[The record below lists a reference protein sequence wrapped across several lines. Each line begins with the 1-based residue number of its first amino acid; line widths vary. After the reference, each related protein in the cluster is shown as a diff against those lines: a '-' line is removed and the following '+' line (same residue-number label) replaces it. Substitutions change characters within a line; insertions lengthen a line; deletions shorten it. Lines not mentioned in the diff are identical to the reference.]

1 MAIRRSFVILL
12 AAAALAVPAVCLA
25 QSERGSITGVVQDTS
40 KAAIPGVSVK
50 VINTSTNATTDVVSS
65 ESGDYSAANLPPG
78 SYRIEASLTGFRS
91 AKLEGIRLTAGTTA
105 RVDITLD
112 LGAIEES
119 VTVIASSPLVSTEDA
134 KITTNMSNESIDQ
147 LPLVVGGA
155 MRSVFDLVATVPES
169 KGSGTNV
176 VLGGGQGGA
185 FGATLDGI
193 SVNTNRNAD
202 VSETAFLT
210 PSVEAITEFAVETNG
225 FKPEFGQAGGGAITF
240 ASKSGTNKFQGS
252 VYNFLRNDALDEK
265 GFFEQ
270 TKGIYRQNNF
280 GASWGGPVK
289 LPGVYNGQNKT
300 FFFAAYEGF
309 RNNQASNALTLSVP
323 TPEMYDGDFS
333 KWVDSQGRM

>member
-1 MAIRRSFVILL
+1 
-12 AAAALAVPAVCLA
+12 A

-50 VINTSTNATTDVVSS
+50 VINTATNATTDVVSS

-78 SYRIEASLTGFRS
+78 PYRIEASLTGFRS

-105 RVDITLD
+105 RVDIMLD
-112 LGAIEES
+112 LGAIQES
-119 VTVIASSPLVSTEDA
+119 VTVTANSPLVSTEDA

-155 MRSVFDLVATVPES
+155 MRSVFDLVSTVPES

-202 VSETAFLT
+202 TAETAFLT
-210 PSVEAITEFAVETNG
+210 PSVEAITEFSVETNG
-225 FKPEFGQAGGGAITF
+225 VKPEFGQAGGGAITF
-240 ASKSGTNKFQGS
+240 ASKAGTNQFHGS
-252 VYNFLRNDALDEK
+252 VYNFLRNDALDWK
-265 GFFEQ
+265 GFFEAR
-270 TKGIYRQNNF
+270 KCIYRKNSYC
-280 GASWGGPVK
+280 ASWCGPVR
-289 LPGVYNGQNKT
+289 T
-300 FFFAAYEGF
+300 RRA
-309 RNNQASNALTLSVP
+309 
-323 TPEMYDGDFS
+323 
-333 KWVDSQGRM
+333 